1 MKSEMKYLRWI
12 HIKDYTIK
20 YESYIEDESADI
32 IEDESIDPKNPLITI
47 KDDSVYIIEDE
58 SIDPKNP
65 LITMKDESIDIIGD
79 ESIEPKNPLITIKDE
94 SIDPETRRVI
104 LY

>member
-1 MKSEMKYLRWI
+1 MKYLRWI

-32 IEDESIDPKNPLITI
+32 IEDESIDPKNPVITI
-47 KDDSVYIIEDE
+47 KDESVDIIEDKSIDPKKIVPVIVIEDE
-58 SIDPKNP
+58 SIDP
-65 LITMKDESIDIIGD
+65 
-79 ESIEPKNPLITIKDE
+79 
-94 SIDPETRRVI
+94 ETHRVI